1 MPLEFRG
8 HAVLEADTGAL
19 RFAGFPTEKSCQTQ
33 VIICRIAKDAL
44 EILCPVGDPDPR
56 EALSAFERHS
66 QTIYRIASAEFDAG
80 NWRPN
85 ISAKMLMTGK
95 S

>member
-33 VIICRIAKDAL
+33 VVICRIAKEAL

-56 EALSAFERHS
+56 EALSYLWDRAFGLRLLI
-66 QTIYRIASAEFDAG
+66 TR
-80 NWRPN
+80 
-85 ISAKMLMTGK
+85 
-95 S
+95 

>member
-19 RFAGFPTEKSCQTQ
+19 RFAGFPTDKSCQTQ
-33 VIICRIAKDAL
+33 AVICRIAKDAI
-44 EILCPVGDPDPR
+44 EILCPVGDPNPR
-56 EALSAFERHS
+56 QALSAFERHS

-80 NWRPN
+80 NWRPT
-85 ISAKMLMTGK
+85 ISAKTLMTGK
-95 S
+95 N